1 MYIEGRPIVTSGGMG
16 AGGVYAASPDSLGVG
31 PNAIKRAKQYE
42 TALRSRQSPH
52 KVLYITY

>member
-31 PNAIKRAKQYE
+31 PNATKHAKQYE
-42 TALRSRQSPH
+42 TALWSGQRPH
-52 KVLYITY
+52 NVL